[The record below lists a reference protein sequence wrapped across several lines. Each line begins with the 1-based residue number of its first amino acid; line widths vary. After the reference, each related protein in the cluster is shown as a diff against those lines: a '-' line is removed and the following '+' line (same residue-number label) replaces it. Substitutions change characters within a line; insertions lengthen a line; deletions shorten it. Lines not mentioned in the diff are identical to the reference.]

1 LTASALLK
9 YWLVIIS
16 IDYVFG
22 STMPFGHFNNCFL
35 MTTPMTNR
43 FPFRQPLAALFA
55 LFAVAS
61 LYAAPVTAFK
71 FQFGD
76 DQAAPGF
83 TLVSPTLM
91 YSKDTGYGFEPGVNV
106 TNVSHAVTA
115 AQPFLFSVAVPEGN
129 YRVTVTLGD
138 PTADAVTTVKAET
151 RRLMLER
158 IRTVAGKF
166 ETRTFTVNV
175 RTPKISNDGEVN
187 LDSREMNLTTHEAI
201 SRDWDDKLTLQFS
214 DSHPAVSAI
223 EIQKVDG
230 AITVFITGDS
240 TVTDQPGGSIT
251 CWGQNIT
258 RWFKSD
264 VAVANHAESGETL
277 KGFLKERRWEKLL
290 DSIHAGDYVII
301 EFGCND
307 SKKSGPQNIYPNQ
320 DFSETY
326 VEAGTAY
333 KELLKQFAADVQ
345 KKGAFPIIASCS
357 ARRQDSKKPGS
368 LQAYADAAIAAAR
381 EIGVPAID
389 LNSMGVELNVALGA
403 DSPKLFNDQTHP
415 SEYGGYLQS
424 KCIALGIKQDNL
436 PLAKYIVDDLG
447 DFDPQ
452 HPTPL
457 LANFDLPPD
466 PGGRG
471 GGRGARRNGAPAAA
485 PAPSTPADAGAA
497 PKTP

>member
-1 LTASALLK
+1 
-9 YWLVIIS
+9 
-16 IDYVFG
+16 
-22 STMPFGHFNNCFL
+22 M
-35 MTTPMTNR
+35 
-43 FPFRQPLAALFA
+43 LATLAV
-55 LFAVAS
+55 FAVVS
-61 LYAAPVTAFK
+61 LHAAPATDFK
-71 FQFGD
+71 FQFG
-76 DQAAPGF
+76 AANAMPGY
-83 TLVSPTLM
+83 TLVPPSQI
-91 YSKDTGYGFEPGVNV
+91 YSKEIGYGFEPGATLTAVAN
-106 TNVSHAVTA
+106 AVTS

-138 PTADAVTTVKAET
+138 PTADAITTVKAES

-158 IRTVAGKF
+158 VRTAAGKF

-175 RTPKISNDGEVN
+175 RTPKISNGDEVN
-187 LDSREMNLTTHEAI
+187 LDSREMNLATHKAI

-223 EIQKVDG
+223 AIQKVDD
-230 AITVFITGDS
+230 AVTVFITGDS
-240 TVTDQPGGSIT
+240 TVTDQPGGAIT
-251 CWGQNIT
+251 TWGQNIT
-258 RWFKSD
+258 RWFTSD

-290 DSIHAGDYVII
+290 DSVHQGDYVII

-326 VEAGTAY
+326 VDAGTTY

-345 KKGAFPIIASCS
+345 KKGAFPIIASPS

-368 LQAYADAAIAAAR
+368 LQAYADAAIAVAK
-381 EIGVPAID
+381 EINVPSID
-389 LNSMGVELNVALGA
+389 LNSFGVELNDALGA

-447 DFDPQ
+447 DFNPQ

-457 LANFDLPPD
+457 LANFNLPPD
-466 PGGRG
+466 AGGRG
-471 GGRGARRNGAPAAA
+471 GRVARGGARALAPTNS
-485 PAPSTPADAGAA
+485 PALKP
-497 PKTP
+497 

>member
-1 LTASALLK
+1 
-9 YWLVIIS
+9 
-16 IDYVFG
+16 
-22 STMPFGHFNNCFL
+22 M
-35 MTTPMTNR
+35 
-43 FPFRQPLAALFA
+43 LATLAV
-55 LFAVAS
+55 FAVVS
-61 LYAAPVTAFK
+61 LHAAPATDFK
-71 FQFGD
+71 FQFG
-76 DQAAPGF
+76 AANAMPGY
-83 TLVSPTLM
+83 TLVPPSQI
-91 YSKDTGYGFEPGVNV
+91 YSKEIGYGFEPGATLTAVAN
-106 TNVSHAVTA
+106 AVTS

-138 PTADAVTTVKAET
+138 PTADAITTVKAES

-158 IRTVAGKF
+158 VRTAAGKF

-175 RTPKISNDGEVN
+175 RTPKISTGGEVN
-187 LDSREMNLTTHEAI
+187 LDSREMNLSTHEAI

-223 EIQKVDG
+223 AIQKVDD
-230 AITVFITGDS
+230 AVTVFITGDS
-240 TVTDQPGGSIT
+240 TVTDQPGGAIT
-251 CWGQNIT
+251 TWGQNIT
-258 RWFKSD
+258 RWFTSD

-290 DSIHAGDYVII
+290 DSVHQGDYVII

-326 VEAGTAY
+326 VDAGTTY

-345 KKGAFPIIASCS
+345 KKGAFPIIASPS

-368 LQAYADAAIAAAR
+368 LQAYADAAIAVAK
-381 EIGVPAID
+381 EINVPSID
-389 LNSMGVELNVALGA
+389 LNSFGVELNDALGA

-447 DFDPQ
+447 DFNPQ

-457 LANFDLPPD
+457 LANFNLPPD
-466 PGGRG
+466 AGGRG
-471 GGRGARRNGAPAAA
+471 GRVARGGARALAPTNS
-485 PAPSTPADAGAA
+485 PALKP
-497 PKTP
+497 

>member
-1 LTASALLK
+1 
-9 YWLVIIS
+9 
-16 IDYVFG
+16 
-22 STMPFGHFNNCFL
+22 M
-35 MTTPMTNR
+35 
-43 FPFRQPLAALFA
+43 LATLAV
-55 LFAVAS
+55 FAVVS
-61 LYAAPVTAFK
+61 LHAAPATDFK
-71 FQFGD
+71 FQFG
-76 DQAAPGF
+76 AANAMPGY
-83 TLVSPTLM
+83 TLVPPSQI
-91 YSKDTGYGFEPGVNV
+91 YSKEIGYGFEPGATLTAVAN
-106 TNVSHAVTA
+106 AVTS

-138 PTADAVTTVKAET
+138 PTADAITTVKAES

-158 IRTVAGKF
+158 VRTAAGKF

-175 RTPKISNDGEVN
+175 RTPKISNGDEVN
-187 LDSREMNLTTHEAI
+187 LDSREMNLTTHKAI

-223 EIQKVDG
+223 AIQKVDD
-230 AITVFITGDS
+230 AVTVFITGDS
-240 TVTDQPGGSIT
+240 TVTDQPGGAIT
-251 CWGQNIT
+251 TWGQNIT
-258 RWFKSD
+258 RWFTSD

-290 DSIHAGDYVII
+290 DSVHQGDYVII

-326 VEAGTAY
+326 VDAGTTY

-345 KKGAFPIIASCS
+345 KKGAFPIIASPS

-368 LQAYADAAIAAAR
+368 LQAYADAAIAVAK
-381 EIGVPAID
+381 EINVPSID
-389 LNSMGVELNVALGA
+389 LNSFGVELNDALGA

-457 LANFDLPPD
+457 LANFNLPPD
-466 PGGRG
+466 AGGRG
-471 GGRGARRNGAPAAA
+471 GGVARGGARALAPTNS
-485 PAPSTPADAGAA
+485 PALKP
-497 PKTP
+497 

>member
-1 LTASALLK
+1 MRK
-9 YWLVIIS
+9 YIS
-16 IDYVFG
+16 FKG
-22 STMPFGHFNNCFL
+22 SM
-35 MTTPMTNR
+35 
-43 FPFRQPLAALFA
+43 LATLAV
-55 LFAVAS
+55 FAVVS
-61 LYAAPVTAFK
+61 LHAAPATDFK
-71 FQFGD
+71 FQFG
-76 DQAAPGF
+76 AANAMPGY
-83 TLVSPTLM
+83 TLVPPSQI
-91 YSKDTGYGFEPGVNV
+91 YSKEIGYGFEPGATLTAVAN
-106 TNVSHAVTA
+106 AVTS

-138 PTADAVTTVKAET
+138 PTADAITTVKAES

-158 IRTVAGKF
+158 VRTAAGKF

-175 RTPKISNDGEVN
+175 RTTKISNGDEVN
-187 LDSREMNLTTHEAI
+187 LDSREMNLTTHKAI

-223 EIQKVDG
+223 AIQKVDD
-230 AITVFITGDS
+230 AVTVFITGDS
-240 TVTDQPGGSIT
+240 TVTDQPGGAIT
-251 CWGQNIT
+251 TWGQNIT
-258 RWFKSD
+258 RWFTSD

-290 DSIHAGDYVII
+290 DSVHQGDYVII

-326 VEAGTAY
+326 VDAGTTY

-345 KKGAFPIIASCS
+345 KKGAFPIIASPS

-368 LQAYADAAIAAAR
+368 LQAYADAAIAVAK
-381 EIGVPAID
+381 EINVPSID
-389 LNSMGVELNVALGA
+389 LNSFGVELNDALGA

-447 DFDPQ
+447 DFNPQ

-457 LANFDLPPD
+457 LANFNLPPD
-466 PGGRG
+466 AGGRG
-471 GGRGARRNGAPAAA
+471 GRVARGGARALAPTNS
-485 PAPSTPADAGAA
+485 PALKP
-497 PKTP
+497 

>member
-1 LTASALLK
+1 
-9 YWLVIIS
+9 
-16 IDYVFG
+16 
-22 STMPFGHFNNCFL
+22 M
-35 MTTPMTNR
+35 
-43 FPFRQPLAALFA
+43 LATLAV
-55 LFAVAS
+55 FAVVS
-61 LYAAPVTAFK
+61 LHAAPATDFK
-71 FQFGD
+71 FQFG
-76 DQAAPGF
+76 AANAMPGY
-83 TLVSPTLM
+83 TLVPPSQI
-91 YSKDTGYGFEPGVNV
+91 YSKEIGYGFEPGATLTAVAN
-106 TNVSHAVTA
+106 AVTS

-138 PTADAVTTVKAET
+138 PTADAITTVKAES

-158 IRTVAGKF
+158 VRTAAGKF

-175 RTPKISNDGEVN
+175 RTTKISNGDEVN
-187 LDSREMNLTTHEAI
+187 LDSREMNLATHKAI

-223 EIQKVDG
+223 AIQKVDD
-230 AITVFITGDS
+230 AVTVFITGDS
-240 TVTDQPGGSIT
+240 TVTDQPGGAIT
-251 CWGQNIT
+251 TWGQNIT
-258 RWFKSD
+258 RWFTSD

-290 DSIHAGDYVII
+290 DSVHQGDYVII

-326 VEAGTAY
+326 VDAGTTY

-345 KKGAFPIIASCS
+345 KKGAFPIIASPS

-368 LQAYADAAIAAAR
+368 LQAYADAAIAVAK
-381 EIGVPAID
+381 EINVPSID
-389 LNSMGVELNVALGA
+389 LNSFGVELNDALGA

-447 DFDPQ
+447 DFNPQ

-457 LANFDLPPD
+457 LANFNLPPD
-466 PGGRG
+466 AGGRG
-471 GGRGARRNGAPAAA
+471 GRVARGGARALAPTNS
-485 PAPSTPADAGAA
+485 PALKP
-497 PKTP
+497 

>member
-1 LTASALLK
+1 
-9 YWLVIIS
+9 
-16 IDYVFG
+16 
-22 STMPFGHFNNCFL
+22 M
-35 MTTPMTNR
+35 
-43 FPFRQPLAALFA
+43 LATLAV
-55 LFAVAS
+55 FAVVS
-61 LYAAPVTAFK
+61 LHAAPATDFK
-71 FQFGD
+71 FQFG
-76 DQAAPGF
+76 AANAMPGY
-83 TLVSPTLM
+83 TLVPPSQI
-91 YSKDTGYGFEPGVNV
+91 YSKEIGYGFEPGATLTAVAN
-106 TNVSHAVTA
+106 AVTS

-138 PTADAVTTVKAET
+138 PTADAITTVKAES

-158 IRTVAGKF
+158 VRTAAGKF

-175 RTPKISNDGEVN
+175 RTTKISNGDEVN
-187 LDSREMNLTTHEAI
+187 LDSREMNLATHKAI

-223 EIQKVDG
+223 AIQKVDD
-230 AITVFITGDS
+230 AVTVFITGDS
-240 TVTDQPGGSIT
+240 TVTDQPGGAIT
-251 CWGQNIT
+251 TWGQNIT
-258 RWFKSD
+258 RWFTSD

-290 DSIHAGDYVII
+290 DSVHQGDYVII

-326 VEAGTAY
+326 VDAGTTY

-345 KKGAFPIIASCS
+345 KKGAFPIIASPS

-368 LQAYADAAIAAAR
+368 LQAYADAAIAVAK
-381 EIGVPAID
+381 EINVPSID
-389 LNSMGVELNVALGA
+389 LNSFGVELNDALGA

-447 DFDPQ
+447 DFNPQ

-457 LANFDLPPD
+457 LANFNLPPD
-466 PGGRG
+466 AGGRG
-471 GGRGARRNGAPAAA
+471 GGVARGGARALAPTNS
-485 PAPSTPADAGAA
+485 PALKP
-497 PKTP
+497 

>member
-1 LTASALLK
+1 MKTCLSFTHSFFATL
-9 YWLVIIS
+9 
-16 IDYVFG
+16 
-22 STMPFGHFNNCFL
+22 
-35 MTTPMTNR
+35 
-43 FPFRQPLAALFA
+43 ALFA
-55 LFAVAS
+55 AAS
-61 LYAAPVTAFK
+61 LHAAPATDFK
-71 FQFGD
+71 FQFGAD
-76 DQAAPGF
+76 KAAPGC
-83 TLVSPTLM
+83 TLVSPTQM
-91 YSKDTGYGFEPGVNV
+91 YSKDTGYGFEPGANV
-106 TNVSHAVTA
+106 TAVNGAITS
-115 AQPFLFSVAVPEGN
+115 AQPFLFSVGVPEGN

-138 PTADAVTTVKAET
+138 PTADAVTTVKAES

-158 IRTVAGKF
+158 IRTAAGKS

-175 RTPKISNDGEVN
+175 RTPKISNGDEVN

-223 EIQKVDG
+223 EIQKVDD

-240 TVTDQPGGSIT
+240 TVTDQPGGAIT

-258 RWFKSD
+258 RWFNSD

-290 DSIHAGDYVII
+290 DSVKAGDYVII

-326 VEAGTAY
+326 AEAGTTY

-345 KKGAFPIIASCS
+345 KKNAFPIIASCS
-357 ARRQDSKKPGS
+357 ARRQDSKRPGS
-368 LQAYADAAIAAAR
+368 LQAYADAAAAAAK
-381 EIGVPAID
+381 ELGIPFID
-389 LNSMGVELNVALGA
+389 LNSMGLEMNAALGA
-403 DSPKLFNDQTHP
+403 DVAKAYNDQTHP

-436 PLAKYIVDDLG
+436 PLAKFIVDDLG

-452 HPTPL
+452 HPVPL
-457 LANFDLPPD
+457 LADFNLPPD
-466 PGGRG
+466 AGGR
-471 GGRGARRNGAPAAA
+471 GGRGARRGGAAAATPAAPSA
-485 PAPSTPADAGAA
+485 PTDAGA
-497 PKTP
+497 PSKSP

>member
-1 LTASALLK
+1 
-9 YWLVIIS
+9 
-16 IDYVFG
+16 
-22 STMPFGHFNNCFL
+22 M
-35 MTTPMTNR
+35 
-43 FPFRQPLAALFA
+43 LATLAV
-55 LFAVAS
+55 FAVVS
-61 LYAAPVTAFK
+61 LHAAPATDFK
-71 FQFGD
+71 FQFG
-76 DQAAPGF
+76 AANAMPGY
-83 TLVSPTLM
+83 TLVPPSQI
-91 YSKDTGYGFEPGVNV
+91 YSKEIGYGFEPGATLTAVAN
-106 TNVSHAVTA
+106 AVTS

-138 PTADAVTTVKAET
+138 PTADAITTVKAES

-158 IRTVAGKF
+158 VRTAAGKF

-175 RTPKISNDGEVN
+175 RTTKISNGDEVN
-187 LDSREMNLTTHEAI
+187 LDSREMNLTTHKAI

-223 EIQKVDG
+223 EIQKVDD
-230 AITVFITGDS
+230 AVTVFITGDS
-240 TVTDQPGGSIT
+240 TVTDQPGGAIT
-251 CWGQNIT
+251 TWGQNIT
-258 RWFKSD
+258 RWFTSD

-290 DSIHAGDYVII
+290 DSVHQGDYVII

-326 VEAGTAY
+326 VDAGTTY

-345 KKGAFPIIASCS
+345 KKGAFPIIASPS

-368 LQAYADAAIAAAR
+368 LQAYADAAIAVAK
-381 EIGVPAID
+381 EINVPSID
-389 LNSMGVELNVALGA
+389 LNSFGVELNDALGA

-447 DFDPQ
+447 DFNPQ

-457 LANFDLPPD
+457 LANFNLPPD
-466 PGGRG
+466 AGGRG
-471 GGRGARRNGAPAAA
+471 GRVARGGARALAPTNS
-485 PAPSTPADAGAA
+485 PALKP
-497 PKTP
+497 

>member
-1 LTASALLK
+1 MRK
-9 YWLVIIS
+9 YIS
-16 IDYVFG
+16 FKG
-22 STMPFGHFNNCFL
+22 SM
-35 MTTPMTNR
+35 
-43 FPFRQPLAALFA
+43 LATLAV
-55 LFAVAS
+55 FAVVS
-61 LYAAPVTAFK
+61 LHAAPATDFK
-71 FQFGD
+71 FQFG
-76 DQAAPGF
+76 AANAMPGY
-83 TLVSPTLM
+83 TLVPPSQI
-91 YSKDTGYGFEPGVNV
+91 YSKEIGYGFEPGATLTAVAN
-106 TNVSHAVTA
+106 AVTS

-138 PTADAVTTVKAET
+138 PTADAITTVKAES

-158 IRTVAGKF
+158 VRTAAGKF

-175 RTPKISNDGEVN
+175 RTTKISNGDEVN
-187 LDSREMNLTTHEAI
+187 LDSREMNLTTHKAI

-223 EIQKVDG
+223 AIQKVDD
-230 AITVFITGDS
+230 AVTVFITGDS
-240 TVTDQPGGSIT
+240 TVTDQPGGGIT
-251 CWGQNIT
+251 TWGQNIT
-258 RWFKSD
+258 RWFTSD

-290 DSIHAGDYVII
+290 DSVHQGDYVII

-326 VEAGTAY
+326 VDAGTTY

-345 KKGAFPIIASCS
+345 KKGAFPIIASPS

-368 LQAYADAAIAAAR
+368 LQAYADAAIAVAK
-381 EIGVPAID
+381 EINVPSID
-389 LNSMGVELNVALGA
+389 LNSFGVELNDALGA

-447 DFDPQ
+447 DFNPQ

-457 LANFDLPPD
+457 LANFNLPPD
-466 PGGRG
+466 AGGRG
-471 GGRGARRNGAPAAA
+471 GGVARGGARALAPTNS
-485 PAPSTPADAGAA
+485 PALKP
-497 PKTP
+497 

>member
-1 LTASALLK
+1 
-9 YWLVIIS
+9 
-16 IDYVFG
+16 
-22 STMPFGHFNNCFL
+22 M
-35 MTTPMTNR
+35 
-43 FPFRQPLAALFA
+43 LATLAV
-55 LFAVAS
+55 FAVVS
-61 LYAAPVTAFK
+61 LHAAPATDFK
-71 FQFGD
+71 FQFG
-76 DQAAPGF
+76 AANAMPGY
-83 TLVSPTLM
+83 TLVPPSQI
-91 YSKDTGYGFEPGVNV
+91 YSKEIGYGFEPGATLTAVAN
-106 TNVSHAVTA
+106 AVTS

-138 PTADAVTTVKAET
+138 PTADAITTVKAES

-158 IRTVAGKF
+158 VRTAAGKF

-175 RTPKISNDGEVN
+175 RTTKISNGDEVN
-187 LDSREMNLTTHEAI
+187 LDSREMNLTTHKAI

-223 EIQKVDG
+223 EIQKVDD
-230 AITVFITGDS
+230 AVTVFITGDS
-240 TVTDQPGGSIT
+240 TVTDQPGGAIT
-251 CWGQNIT
+251 TWGQNIT
-258 RWFKSD
+258 RWFTSD

-290 DSIHAGDYVII
+290 DSVHQGDYVII

-326 VEAGTAY
+326 VDAGTTY

-345 KKGAFPIIASCS
+345 KKGAFPIIASPS

-368 LQAYADAAIAAAR
+368 LQAYADAAIAVAK
-381 EIGVPAID
+381 EINVPSID
-389 LNSMGVELNVALGA
+389 LNSFGVELNDALGA

-447 DFDPQ
+447 DFNPQ

-457 LANFDLPPD
+457 LANFNLPPD
-466 PGGRG
+466 AGGRG
-471 GGRGARRNGAPAAA
+471 GGVARGGARALAPTNS
-485 PAPSTPADAGAA
+485 PALKP
-497 PKTP
+497 

>member
-1 LTASALLK
+1 
-9 YWLVIIS
+9 
-16 IDYVFG
+16 
-22 STMPFGHFNNCFL
+22 M
-35 MTTPMTNR
+35 
-43 FPFRQPLAALFA
+43 LATLAV
-55 LFAVAS
+55 FAVVS
-61 LYAAPVTAFK
+61 LHAAPATDFK
-71 FQFGD
+71 FQFG
-76 DQAAPGF
+76 AANAMPGY
-83 TLVSPTLM
+83 TLVPPSQI
-91 YSKDTGYGFEPGVNV
+91 YSKEIGYGFEPGATLTAVAN
-106 TNVSHAVTA
+106 AVTS

-138 PTADAVTTVKAET
+138 PTADAITTVKAES

-158 IRTVAGKF
+158 VRTAAGKF

-175 RTPKISNDGEVN
+175 RTTKISNGDEVN
-187 LDSREMNLTTHEAI
+187 LDSREMNLTTHKAI

-223 EIQKVDG
+223 AIQKVDD
-230 AITVFITGDS
+230 AVTVFITGDS
-240 TVTDQPGGSIT
+240 TVTDQPGGAIT
-251 CWGQNIT
+251 TWGQNIT
-258 RWFKSD
+258 RWFTSD

-290 DSIHAGDYVII
+290 DSVHQGDYVII

-326 VEAGTAY
+326 VDAGTTY

-345 KKGAFPIIASCS
+345 KKGAFPIIASPS

-368 LQAYADAAIAAAR
+368 LQAYADAAIAVAK
-381 EIGVPAID
+381 EINVPSID
-389 LNSMGVELNVALGA
+389 LNSFGVELNDALGA

-447 DFDPQ
+447 DFNPQ

-457 LANFDLPPD
+457 LANFNLPPD
-466 PGGRG
+466 AGGRG
-471 GGRGARRNGAPAAA
+471 GRVARGGARALAPTNS
-485 PAPSTPADAGAA
+485 PALKP
-497 PKTP
+497 

>member
-1 LTASALLK
+1 
-9 YWLVIIS
+9 
-16 IDYVFG
+16 
-22 STMPFGHFNNCFL
+22 
-35 MTTPMTNR
+35 MTTPTR
-43 FPFRQPLAALFA
+43 FQFRQPLVLLSA

-61 LYAAPVTAFK
+61 LHAAPATAFK

-76 DQAAPGF
+76 DQAAPGY
-83 TLVSPTLM
+83 TLVSPTQM
-91 YSKDTGYGFEPGVNV
+91 YSKDAGYGFEPDANV
-106 TNVSHAVTA
+106 TNLSHAVTA

-138 PTADAVTTVKAET
+138 PMADAVTTVKAES

-158 IRTVAGKF
+158 IRTAAGKS

-175 RTPKISNDGEVN
+175 RTPKISNGDEVN
-187 LDSREMNLTTHEAI
+187 LDSREMNLATHEAI

-223 EIQKVDG
+223 EIQKVDD
-230 AITVFITGDS
+230 AVTVFITGDS
-240 TVTDQPGGSIT
+240 TVTDQPGGAIT

-290 DSIHAGDYVII
+290 DSVKAGDYVII

-326 VEAGTAY
+326 AEAGTTF

-345 KKGAFPIIASCS
+345 KKNAFPIIASCS

-368 LQAYADAAIAAAR
+368 LQAYADAAIAAAK
-381 EIGVPAID
+381 EIGIPSID
-389 LNSMGVELNVALGA
+389 LNSMGVEMNAALGA
-403 DSPKLFNDQTHP
+403 DAAKAYNDQTHP

-436 PLAKYIVDDLG
+436 PLAKFIVDDLG

-457 LANFDLPPD
+457 LADFHLPPD
-466 PGGRG
+466 GGGRG
-471 GGRGARRNGAPAAA
+471 GRGGARRGGATPPAPATSAA
-485 PAPSTPADAGAA
+485 PADAGAA

>member
-1 LTASALLK
+1 MRKYISFKRSMLT
-9 YWLVIIS
+9 
-16 IDYVFG
+16 
-22 STMPFGHFNNCFL
+22 TM
-35 MTTPMTNR
+35 
-43 FPFRQPLAALFA
+43 AVY
-55 LFAVAS
+55 AVAS
-61 LYAAPVTAFK
+61 LHAAPATDFK
-71 FQFGD
+71 FQFGAAN
-76 DQAAPGF
+76 AAPGY
-83 TLVSPTLM
+83 TPVPPTQM
-91 YSKDTGYGFEPGVNV
+91 YSKEVGYGFEPGATV
-106 TNVSHAVTA
+106 TVLAGAITA

-138 PTADAVTTVKAET
+138 PTADAITTVKAES

-158 IRTVAGKF
+158 IRTAAGKF

-175 RTPKISNDGEVN
+175 RTPKISNGDEVN
-187 LDSREMNLTTHEAI
+187 LDSREMNLSTHEAI

-223 EIQKVDG
+223 EIQKVDD
-230 AITVFITGDS
+230 AVTVFITGDS
-240 TVTDQPGGSIT
+240 TVTDQPGGAIT
-251 CWGQNIT
+251 TWGQNIT
-258 RWFKSD
+258 RWFTSD

-290 DSIHAGDYVII
+290 DSVHQGDYVII

-326 VEAGTAY
+326 VDAGTTY

-345 KKGAFPIIASCS
+345 KKGAFPIIASPS

-368 LQAYADAAIAAAR
+368 LQAYADAAIAVAK
-381 EIGVPAID
+381 EINVPSID
-389 LNSMGVELNVALGA
+389 LNSFGVELNDALGA

-447 DFDPQ
+447 DFNPQ

-457 LANFDLPPD
+457 LANFNLPPD
-466 PGGRG
+466 AGGRG
-471 GGRGARRNGAPAAA
+471 GRVARGGARALAPTNS
-485 PAPSTPADAGAA
+485 PALKP
-497 PKTP
+497 

>member
-1 LTASALLK
+1 MRK
-9 YWLVIIS
+9 YIS
-16 IDYVFG
+16 FKG
-22 STMPFGHFNNCFL
+22 SM
-35 MTTPMTNR
+35 
-43 FPFRQPLAALFA
+43 LATLAV
-55 LFAVAS
+55 FAVVS
-61 LYAAPVTAFK
+61 LHAAPATDFK
-71 FQFGD
+71 FQFG
-76 DQAAPGF
+76 AANAMPGY
-83 TLVSPTLM
+83 TLVPPSQI
-91 YSKDTGYGFEPGVNV
+91 YSKEIGYGFEPGATLTAVAN
-106 TNVSHAVTA
+106 AVTS

-138 PTADAVTTVKAET
+138 PTADAITTVKAES

-158 IRTVAGKF
+158 VRTAAGKF

-175 RTPKISNDGEVN
+175 RTPKISNGDEVN
-187 LDSREMNLTTHEAI
+187 LDSREMNLATHKAI

-223 EIQKVDG
+223 AIQKVDD
-230 AITVFITGDS
+230 AVTVFITGDS
-240 TVTDQPGGSIT
+240 TVTDQPGGAIT
-251 CWGQNIT
+251 TWGQNIT
-258 RWFKSD
+258 RWFTSD

-290 DSIHAGDYVII
+290 DSVHQGDYVII

-326 VEAGTAY
+326 VDAGTTY

-345 KKGAFPIIASCS
+345 KKGAFPIIASPS

-368 LQAYADAAIAAAR
+368 LQAYADAAIAVAK
-381 EIGVPAID
+381 EINVPSID
-389 LNSMGVELNVALGA
+389 LNSFGVELNDALGA

-447 DFDPQ
+447 DFNPQ

-457 LANFDLPPD
+457 LANFNLPPD
-466 PGGRG
+466 AGGRG
-471 GGRGARRNGAPAAA
+471 GGVARGGARALAPTNS
-485 PAPSTPADAGAA
+485 PALKP
-497 PKTP
+497 

>member
-1 LTASALLK
+1 
-9 YWLVIIS
+9 
-16 IDYVFG
+16 
-22 STMPFGHFNNCFL
+22 M
-35 MTTPMTNR
+35 
-43 FPFRQPLAALFA
+43 LATLAV
-55 LFAVAS
+55 FAVVS
-61 LYAAPVTAFK
+61 LHAAPATDFK
-71 FQFGD
+71 FQFG
-76 DQAAPGF
+76 AANAMPGY
-83 TLVSPTLM
+83 TLVPPSQI
-91 YSKDTGYGFEPGVNV
+91 YSKEIGYGFEPGATLTAVAN
-106 TNVSHAVTA
+106 AVTS

-138 PTADAVTTVKAET
+138 PTADAITTVKAES

-158 IRTVAGKF
+158 VRTAAGKF

-175 RTPKISNDGEVN
+175 RTPKISTGGEVN
-187 LDSREMNLTTHEAI
+187 LDSREMNLTTHKAI

-223 EIQKVDG
+223 AIQKVDD
-230 AITVFITGDS
+230 AVTVFITGDS
-240 TVTDQPGGSIT
+240 TVTDQPGGAIT
-251 CWGQNIT
+251 TWGQNIT
-258 RWFKSD
+258 RWFTSD

-290 DSIHAGDYVII
+290 DSVHQGDYVII

-326 VEAGTAY
+326 VDAGTTY

-345 KKGAFPIIASCS
+345 KKGAFPIIASPS

-368 LQAYADAAIAAAR
+368 LQAYADAAIAVAK
-381 EIGVPAID
+381 EINVPSID
-389 LNSMGVELNVALGA
+389 LNSFGVELNDALGA

-447 DFDPQ
+447 DFNPQ

-457 LANFDLPPD
+457 LANFNLPPD
-466 PGGRG
+466 AGGRG
-471 GGRGARRNGAPAAA
+471 GGVARGGARALAPTNS
-485 PAPSTPADAGAA
+485 PALKP
-497 PKTP
+497 

>member
-1 LTASALLK
+1 
-9 YWLVIIS
+9 
-16 IDYVFG
+16 
-22 STMPFGHFNNCFL
+22 M
-35 MTTPMTNR
+35 
-43 FPFRQPLAALFA
+43 LATLAV
-55 LFAVAS
+55 FAVVS
-61 LYAAPVTAFK
+61 LHAAPATDFK
-71 FQFGD
+71 FQFG
-76 DQAAPGF
+76 AANAMPGY
-83 TLVSPTLM
+83 TLVPPSQI
-91 YSKDTGYGFEPGVNV
+91 YSKEIGYGFEPGATLTAVAN
-106 TNVSHAVTA
+106 AVTS

-138 PTADAVTTVKAET
+138 PTADAITTVKAES

-158 IRTVAGKF
+158 VRTAAGKF

-175 RTPKISNDGEVN
+175 RTPKISNGDEVN
-187 LDSREMNLTTHEAI
+187 LDSREMNLATHKAI

-223 EIQKVDG
+223 AIQKVDD
-230 AITVFITGDS
+230 AVTVFITGDS
-240 TVTDQPGGSIT
+240 TVTDQPGGAIT
-251 CWGQNIT
+251 TWGQNIT
-258 RWFKSD
+258 RWFTSD

-290 DSIHAGDYVII
+290 DSVHQGDYVII

-326 VEAGTAY
+326 VDAGTTY

-345 KKGAFPIIASCS
+345 KKGAFPIIASPS

-368 LQAYADAAIAAAR
+368 LQAYADAAIAVAK
-381 EIGVPAID
+381 EINVPSID
-389 LNSMGVELNVALGA
+389 LNSFGVELNDALGA

-447 DFDPQ
+447 DFNPQ

-457 LANFDLPPD
+457 LANFNLPPD
-466 PGGRG
+466 AGGRG
-471 GGRGARRNGAPAAA
+471 GGVARGGARALAPTNS
-485 PAPSTPADAGAA
+485 PALKP
-497 PKTP
+497 

>member
-1 LTASALLK
+1 MRK
-9 YWLVIIS
+9 YIS
-16 IDYVFG
+16 FKG
-22 STMPFGHFNNCFL
+22 SM
-35 MTTPMTNR
+35 
-43 FPFRQPLAALFA
+43 LATLAV
-55 LFAVAS
+55 FAVVS
-61 LYAAPVTAFK
+61 LHAAPATDFK
-71 FQFGD
+71 FQFG
-76 DQAAPGF
+76 AANAMPGY
-83 TLVSPTLM
+83 TLVPPSQI
-91 YSKDTGYGFEPGVNV
+91 YSKEIGYGFEPGATLTAVAN
-106 TNVSHAVTA
+106 AVTS

-138 PTADAVTTVKAET
+138 PTADAITTVKAES

-158 IRTVAGKF
+158 VRTAAGKF

-175 RTPKISNDGEVN
+175 RTTKISNGDEVN
-187 LDSREMNLTTHEAI
+187 LDSREMNLATHKAI

-223 EIQKVDG
+223 AIQKVDD
-230 AITVFITGDS
+230 AVTVFITGDS
-240 TVTDQPGGSIT
+240 TVTDQPGGAIT
-251 CWGQNIT
+251 TWGQNIT
-258 RWFKSD
+258 RWFTSD

-290 DSIHAGDYVII
+290 DSVHQGDYVII

-326 VEAGTAY
+326 VDAGTTY

-345 KKGAFPIIASCS
+345 KKGAFPIIASPS

-368 LQAYADAAIAAAR
+368 LQAYADAAIAVAK
-381 EIGVPAID
+381 EINVPSID
-389 LNSMGVELNVALGA
+389 LNSFGVELNDALGA

-447 DFDPQ
+447 DFNPQ

-457 LANFDLPPD
+457 LANFNLPPD
-466 PGGRG
+466 AGGRG
-471 GGRGARRNGAPAAA
+471 GRVARGGARALAPTNS
-485 PAPSTPADAGAA
+485 PALKP
-497 PKTP
+497 

>member
-1 LTASALLK
+1 MRK
-9 YWLVIIS
+9 YIS
-16 IDYVFG
+16 FKG
-22 STMPFGHFNNCFL
+22 SM
-35 MTTPMTNR
+35 
-43 FPFRQPLAALFA
+43 LATLAV
-55 LFAVAS
+55 FAVVS
-61 LYAAPVTAFK
+61 LHAAPATDFK
-71 FQFGD
+71 FQFG
-76 DQAAPGF
+76 AANAMPGY
-83 TLVSPTLM
+83 TLVPPSQI
-91 YSKDTGYGFEPGVNV
+91 YSKEIGYGFEPGATLTAVAN
-106 TNVSHAVTA
+106 AVTS

-138 PTADAVTTVKAET
+138 PTADAITTVKAES

-158 IRTVAGKF
+158 IRTAAGKF

-175 RTPKISNDGEVN
+175 RTPKISTGGEVN
-187 LDSREMNLTTHEAI
+187 LDSREMNLSTHEAI

-223 EIQKVDG
+223 EIQKVDD
-230 AITVFITGDS
+230 AVTVFITGDS
-240 TVTDQPGGSIT
+240 TVTDQPGGAIT
-251 CWGQNIT
+251 TWGQNIT
-258 RWFKSD
+258 RWFTSD

-290 DSIHAGDYVII
+290 DSVHQGDYVII

-326 VEAGTAY
+326 VDAGTTY

-345 KKGAFPIIASCS
+345 KKGAFPIIASPS

-368 LQAYADAAIAAAR
+368 LQAYADAAIAVAK
-381 EIGVPAID
+381 EINVPSID
-389 LNSMGVELNVALGA
+389 LNSFGVELNDALGA

-447 DFDPQ
+447 DFNPQ

-457 LANFDLPPD
+457 LANFNLPPD
-466 PGGRG
+466 AGGRG
-471 GGRGARRNGAPAAA
+471 GGVARGGARALAPTNS
-485 PAPSTPADAGAA
+485 PALKP
-497 PKTP
+497 

>member
-1 LTASALLK
+1 MRK
-9 YWLVIIS
+9 YIS
-16 IDYVFG
+16 FKG
-22 STMPFGHFNNCFL
+22 SM
-35 MTTPMTNR
+35 
-43 FPFRQPLAALFA
+43 LATLAV
-55 LFAVAS
+55 FAVVS
-61 LYAAPVTAFK
+61 LHAAPATDFK
-71 FQFGD
+71 FQFG
-76 DQAAPGF
+76 AANAMPGY
-83 TLVSPTLM
+83 TLVPPSQI
-91 YSKDTGYGFEPGVNV
+91 YSKEIGYGFEPGATLTAVAN
-106 TNVSHAVTA
+106 AVTS

-138 PTADAVTTVKAET
+138 PTADAITTVKAES

-158 IRTVAGKF
+158 VRTAAGKF

-175 RTPKISNDGEVN
+175 RTTKISNGDEVN
-187 LDSREMNLTTHEAI
+187 LDSREMNLTTHKAI

-223 EIQKVDG
+223 AIQKVDD
-230 AITVFITGDS
+230 AVTVFITGDS
-240 TVTDQPGGSIT
+240 TVTDQPGGAIT
-251 CWGQNIT
+251 TWGQNIT
-258 RWFKSD
+258 RWFTSD

-290 DSIHAGDYVII
+290 DSVHQGDYVII

-326 VEAGTAY
+326 VDAGTTY

-345 KKGAFPIIASCS
+345 KKGAFPIIASPS

-368 LQAYADAAIAAAR
+368 LQAYADAAIAVAK
-381 EIGVPAID
+381 EINVPSID
-389 LNSMGVELNVALGA
+389 LNSFGVELNDALGA

-447 DFDPQ
+447 DFNPQ

-457 LANFDLPPD
+457 LANFNLPPD
-466 PGGRG
+466 AGGRG
-471 GGRGARRNGAPAAA
+471 GGVARGGARALAPTNS
-485 PAPSTPADAGAA
+485 PALKP
-497 PKTP
+497 